1 MGQEETEMK
10 KHAEAITGSTGLLC
24 LLGAPVKHSISPEMH
39 NEAFRLLDLDYRYL
53 AFETK
58 QEDLKK
64 AVDGLRTFGALGWNL
79 TMPLK
84 TAMVPLCDELTLN
97 AELCGAVNT
106 VVNRD
111 GKLVGTTTDGLGW
124 VLSARAEGH
133 EIKGKHLTL
142 LGAGGAGSSVL
153 AECAV
158 EGAAVIDVFKRK
170 NETWDAVAAFVRNTA
185 EKTDCSVRIHDMADL
200 DDLKACIME
209 SDILLNGTPVGMPG
223 NPGCLIPDESFFH
236 PGLVVSDMIYEP
248 RETELLKMARRAG
261 LQTFN
266 GMYMLLYQGAAA
278 FSFWTGQEMP
288 VEAVRKKYFS

>member
-1 MGQEETEMK
+1 MRT
-10 KHAEAITGSTGLLC
+10 HATHAITGNTGLLC
-24 LLGAPVKHSISPEMH
+24 LLGAPVRHSISPEMH
-39 NEAFRLLDLDYRYL
+39 NEAFRLLDLDYRYM
-53 AFETK
+53 AFEATK
-58 QEDLKK
+58 DTLQTAVEGLK
-64 AVDGLRTFGALGWNL
+64 TFGALGWNL

-124 VLSARAEGH
+124 VLSARAAGH
-133 EIKGKHLTL
+133 EIRGKHLTV

-158 EGAAVIDVFKRK
+158 EGAAEIDVFKRK
-170 NETWDAVAAFVRNTA
+170 NAGWDDVKRFLERTE
-185 EKTDCSVRIHDMADL
+185 EKTGCRMRIRDMEDL
-200 DDLKACIME
+200 DTLRFCLAG
-209 SDILLNGTPVGMPG
+209 SDILLNGTPVGMK
-223 NPGCLIPDESFFH
+223 NTPGCLIPDESFFH

-278 FSFWTGQEMP
+278 FRFWTGQEMP
-288 VEAVRKKYFS
+288 VEEVKKKYFS